1 MRKDLFGAKLEYRLS
16 GEKEQSSLNEKNYNT
31 VKDAL
36 EAVGVK
42 LSLSED
48 VLRIEIDPVRYESE
62 KTRRAGR
69 RNVKASFTTNSVM
82 PSGLRARYSDVIFM
96 LQSMNDIA
104 VMKELGMARAT
115 YYRHKKA
122 MLSSGYYKAL
132 DKARLDDI
140 DYLKSPENDWF
151 DEDF

>member
-42 LSLSED
+42 LSVSED
-48 VLRIEIDPVRYESE
+48 ILRIEIDPEKYETE

-69 RNVKASFTTNSVM
+69 RNVKASFKTNAVM
-82 PSGLRARYSDVIFM
+82 PSGLRARYSDVISM